1 MVKRKTNIKGANYS
15 SLNKIEDFVKPPE
28 CNDGGK
34 TTNREYKYLHGNTTK
49 KHKRRHD

>member
-1 MVKRKTNIKGANYS
+1 MVKRKINIKRANYS

-34 TTNREYKYLHGNTTK
+34 TTNREYKYSYGKATQ
-49 KHKRRHD
+49 KH